1 MRKFT
6 KLLVALALTVV
17 AVGGAKAQNHML
29 LVTNGETAKPNPWDY
44 QAQYV
49 LPTTALTSSGKT
61 YVITLEI
68 NAVNGGETRVVTS
81 VGGESPKYLVTK
93 GLWTNKFTRYQIE
106 FEANA
111 AINKLEIDLG
121 ACAGEVYI
129 DNVSLVEK
137 GETTNLIANGD
148 FETDD
153 LTGWSV
159 STWNGSSMERVEK
172 VAPGEVVDPGMLI
185 SVGEAGWRTFR
196 TGSSI
201 KITDSNVKAYVA
213 KYVEEGN
220 YVKLKEVTEIPDWQS
235 VLIEAAPGN
244 YMVEITTEDLSG
256 SFPWGENGLKA
267 NGPDPLSGDGLYGL
281 AKKNGVVG
289 FYKVSDAVPAYQ
301 IYLPIPAAG
310 APDFL
315 GFDGDDTTSI
325 SELNVKGQTDGE
337 FYNLAGQRVA
347 QPTKGLYIVNG
358 KKVVI
363 K

>member
-6 KLLVALALTVV
+6 KSLFTLALLVL

-29 LVTNGETAKPNPWDY
+29 KITNGEAKPNPWDY

-49 LPTTALTSSGKT
+49 LPTALTSGKT
-61 YVITLEI
+61 YVFELAI
-68 NAVNGGETRVVTS
+68 NAVNGGETRVVPS
-81 VGGESPKYLVTK
+81 GDGQQWEATK
-93 GLWTNKFTRYQIE
+93 GLWTNRFTKYQVE
-106 FEANA
+106 FKANA
-111 AINKLEIDLG
+111 AYTFLEIDLG
-121 ACAGEVYI
+121 ACGGEVYF

-201 KITDSNVKAYVA
+201 KITDPNVTAYVA
-213 KYVEEGN
+213 KYVAEGN
-220 YVKLKEVTEIPDWQS
+220 YVKLTEVTGIPGWQPI
-235 VLIEAAPGN
+235 LIEAAPGN

-256 SFPWGENGLKA
+256 SFPWGDNGLMA
-267 NGPDPLSGDGLYGL
+267 NGGTDLAGNGKIYGL
-281 AKKNGVVG
+281 ANKGGVVG
-289 FYKVSDAVPAYQ
+289 FYKVSSSSAVPAWHV
-301 IYLPIPAAG
+301 YLDISDAS

-315 GFDGDDTTSI
+315 GFDGGTTSI
-325 SELNVKGQTDGE
+325 SELNVKSQAEGE
-337 FYNLAGQRVA
+337 FFNLAGQRVA

-358 KKVVI
+358 KKYIV

>member
-6 KLLVALALTVV
+6 KSLFALSLMLFG
-17 AVGGAKAQNHML
+17 GGAVYGTNHML
-29 LVTNGETAKPNPWDY
+29 KVTNGESAKKNPWDY
-44 QAQYV
+44 QANYV
-49 LPTTALTSSGKT
+49 LPTALTKDKT

-81 VGGESPKYLVTK
+81 VDGASPSYLDTK
-93 GLWTNKFTRYQIE
+93 GLYSNKFTKYQIE
-106 FEANA
+106 FKANA

-121 ACAGEVYI
+121 ACAGEVYF

-137 GETTNLIANGD
+137 DGTENMIANGD
-148 FETDD
+148 FEADD
-153 LTGWSV
+153 LTGWS
-159 STWNGSSMERVEK
+159 SATGSALARVEK
-172 VAPGEVVDPGMLI
+172 EAPSEVLEPGMLI

-201 KITDSNVKAYVA
+201 KITDPNVKAYVA

-220 YVKLKEVTEIPDWQS
+220 YIKLKEVTGIPGWQS

-244 YMVEITTEDLSG
+244 YMVEITTENLDG
-256 SFPWGENGLKA
+256 SFPWGDNGLKA
-267 NGPDPLSGDGLYGL
+267 NGGSALPGDGTLYAL

-289 FYKVSDAVPAYQ
+289 FYKMSTESAIPAWAIYMQIESSSAPAY
-301 IYLPIPAAG
+301 
-310 APDFL
+310 L
-315 GFDGDDTTSI
+315 GFDSGATGI
-325 SELNVKGQTDGE
+325 EVVKAAKNDGE
-337 FYNLAGQRVA
+337 FFNLAGQRVA

-358 KKVVI
+358 KKVVL